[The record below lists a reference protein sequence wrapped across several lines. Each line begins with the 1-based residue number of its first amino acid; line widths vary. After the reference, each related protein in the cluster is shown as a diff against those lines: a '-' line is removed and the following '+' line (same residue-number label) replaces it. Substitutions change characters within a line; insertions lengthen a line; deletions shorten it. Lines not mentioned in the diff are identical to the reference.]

1 MKGRNDISEFYCPLA
16 DFNLNWNVNFDNNK
30 LDITSDIKIISKIDL
45 PSLSIISDDITDNE
59 KSFYENRVH
68 YWLCL
73 KKDDSEVEDVINI
86 FQLALWIIKPTKFH
100 IRFFSNFDK
109 NSSKLRYRNLLSR
122 FVPICNHFEF
132 EYNNSDIENLKIFFP
147 IIMDLYWN
155 NARFHNSLVFN
166 IHGCITNSWE
176 VAYILFS
183 TTFESLLTHKN
194 KWGTTK
200 KLAWAYAILTE
211 TKNEKRQIA
220 YKNFRNIYEI
230 RSEILHGESF
240 NDKYKKSDVNL
251 KELAK
256 CRDMLKKLWQV
267 ILDSE
272 EIREKLSGSDSV
284 RRDYYK
290 KVANGWMPEEE
301 NGKKE

>member
-1 MKGRNDISEFYCPLA
+1 MNIFYCPLVN
-16 DFNLNWNVNFDNNK
+16 FNLNWNVVFDNK
-30 LDITSDIKIISKIDL
+30 LDITSNVKIISKIDL
-45 PSLSIISDDITDNE
+45 PNLATITDEITGYE

-73 KKDDSEVEDVINI
+73 KKNDSEVEEIINI

-122 FVPICNHFEF
+122 FVPINNHFEF
-132 EYNNSDIENLKIFFP
+132 DYNNCDLENLKIFFP
-147 IIMDLYWN
+147 IMMDLYKN

-166 IHGCITNSWE
+166 IHGCFTKSWE
-176 VAYILFS
+176 AAYILFS

-194 KWGTTK
+194 KWGITK

-211 TKNEKRQIA
+211 IENENRQIA
-220 YKNFRNIYEI
+220 FENFRDIYNI

-256 CRDMLKKLWQV
+256 CRDMLRKLWQV
-267 ILDSE
+267 ILDSP
-272 EIREKLSGSDSV
+272 EIIENLSGDDKI
-284 RRDYYK
+284 RRKYFK
-290 KVANGWMPEEE
+290 NVANGWMPEEE
-301 NGKKE
+301 NGKKG